1 MNDKQLQEAAEYT
14 EGICGEAAAILK
26 DGVMMTIPEILKEL
40 NSRVEPIAVPL
51 SVKSGEDDWGKL
63 RDKFFKECTK
73 MDSVDG
79 CMIKIDYAPHDL
91 FEWFKRHLTTAPPN
105 NQ

>member
-1 MNDKQLQEAAEYT
+1 MSNDNQTPKESHPAFAPPTPAE
-14 EGICGEAAAILK
+14 EKGA
-26 DGVMMTIPEILKEL
+26 
-40 NSRVEPIAVPL
+40 
-51 SVKSGEDDWGKL
+51 DDWNKL